1 MFKIRFI
8 IFLTLLL
15 FSFALAQDTREN
27 AEFKLAINLYNEG
40 FYELAIAQL
49 KKFIDSFPDS
59 PQNPEA
65 RFYLGMAYFKL
76 RKFEDARLIFQ
87 DFALSRPNHPR
98 AIEALWKVGECF
110 AEMKKYNEAGSA
122 FERVKLFYPK
132 SQLAP
137 KALIESARYFE
148 MSGDLQ
154 NTKKVLTS
162 LIQEYPD
169 NEFLYNAK
177 FKIADILLKEGNLER
192 ALVEYKKIYNEVED
206 KNLKLKARLNIA
218 KINSILGKSEEAEK
232 IFNEIISQ
240 KDIDP
245 GTTAEAYFELGKLQG
260 EFGEYETGINYTL
273 KALSTIPTK
282 DTLGIYTTIRQK
294 ILLQLATYYFN
305 IADYQNSIKFYNQ
318 LINTASETEND
329 PEFLF
334 NIAIAFDKILNYEKA
349 NEFYIKIINFD
360 TTALKNPKASEIKI
374 NAMLNLANN
383 YLLLGKFDEAIEIYK
398 KYFETYPTH
407 SAVQSVLFK
416 IAQTYEEKIKDYK
429 KAIFYYTELINRFPR
444 SKYIDESLYHIG
456 LCHLKRNETEEAK
469 ASFETLASEYMSS
482 EFYESALEKLE
493 TLRRTQTQSQVDQVV
508 KIIDLISDVLAN
520 KPRGEIF
527 LKIADFYNFSLKDYA
542 NALRYYNLAVSEGN
556 FDNKTLN
563 YVNYQKSNCAYYLF
577 AENKMSSDSAKNI
590 IQNFINSTSGKDSI
604 EKAKVDTAIFYL
616 YKVQTSGLN
625 QDGRRKIASEFLNKY
640 PNSKFVG
647 YFLIELI
654 NYSISNGLWKEA
666 IKISTENFN
675 KFDKTQI
682 PEVLFKRAY
691 AYYKDNDKQKSL
703 ADLNLLLKNYP
714 SNYNARALDLQA
726 QIFKEVKAY
735 SDAVNVLR
743 EIEKNYFYTDLA
755 NDLKLKIADI
765 YFESRDYIKAINE
778 YKSYLSL
785 LDFSSRLQA
794 PEVIF
799 KIASA
804 YQNLG
809 DIANAK
815 KYYKLYLS
823 TPKPAPGITLQA
835 MLPSA
840 GEAYYALG
848 NIYRSEG
855 INEKA
860 VYYFEKAGKFNSKIT
875 KGTTLEAGDIL
886 FENERYDEA
895 LKKYNEALKLAE
907 NDSEKALIQSKAI
920 ICYYRM
926 NDIDNANKAINSFK
940 QTFSKLD
947 IKNYL
952 AEFQIELAGYYIR
965 NKDNAN
971 AKKILDEVIK
981 NYSNTKFENLGRYWM
996 AKLEEINGNSE
1007 SALKYL
1013 TDLNKKPLDKDLKLR
1028 VNLSLGNIYF
1038 KLEKYDSAT
1047 IFYRFV
1053 VETSDEPKILK
1064 SAMNNLLACY
1074 EELGYYE
1081 LALGIA
1087 RKYIEKF
1094 PNAEDLIDKKIK
1106 IGLMYEMLGNYDL
1119 ALSYFQ
1125 SLLEEA
1131 DKDLEAELHYYIGE
1145 VLYYKGEYEQAI
1157 LEFLKVPF
1165 LVTKKTKID
1174 WTANAFYM
1182 AGQSYEKM
1190 KKYEQAINMYQQIID
1205 RPGIDPIFKSGAQKE
1220 IERVKSLL
1228 KQ

>member
-1 MFKIRFI
+1 MFKIRLVIFFI
-8 IFLTLLL
+8 FLL
-15 FSFALAQDTREN
+15 FSLGLAQDTKEN

-40 FYELAIAQL
+40 FYDLAIAQL
-49 KKFIDSFPDS
+49 KKFIDNFPDS
-59 PQNPEA
+59 PQAPEA

-87 DFALSRPNHPR
+87 DFALSRPTHPR

-110 AEMKKYNEAGSA
+110 AEMKKYNEAAYA
-122 FERVKLFYPK
+122 FERVKLFFPK

-137 KALIESARYFE
+137 KALIESSRYFE
-148 MSGDLQ
+148 ISGDLQ
-154 NTKKVLTS
+154 NTKKVLTA

-169 NEFLYNAK
+169 NEFIYNAK
-177 FKIADILLKEGNLER
+177 FKIAEILLKEGNLEKS
-192 ALVEYKKIYNEVED
+192 LIEYKKIYNEVDD

-218 KINSILGKSEEAEK
+218 KINATIGKSEEAEK

-240 KDIDP
+240 KNIDP
-245 GTTAEAYFELGKLQG
+245 IIIAEAYFELGRLQS
-260 EFGEYETGINYTL
+260 EFGEYEAGINYTL

-282 DTLGIYTTIRQK
+282 DTLGIYTTIKQK
-294 ILLQLATYYFN
+294 ILLQLANYYFN

-318 LINTASETEND
+318 LLNTTPETEAD
-329 PEFLF
+329 PELWF
-334 NIAIAFDKILNYEKA
+334 NIAVAFDKILNYEKA
-349 NEFYIKIINFD
+349 NEFYIRIINSD
-360 TTALKNPKASEIKI
+360 TTTLKTPQASEIKI

-383 YLLLGKFDEAIEIYK
+383 YLLLGKFEEAIEIYK
-398 KYFETYPTH
+398 RYLETYPTH
-407 SAVQSVLFK
+407 RSSQSVLFK

-456 LCHLKRNETEEAK
+456 LCHLKRNETDEAK
-469 ASFETLASEYMSS
+469 ISFETLINEFISS
-482 EFYESALEKLE
+482 EFYESAIEKLE
-493 TLRRTQTQSQVDQVV
+493 TLRRTQTQSQVDQVA
-508 KIIDLISDVLAN
+508 KIIDLLSDILIN

-527 LKIADFYNFSLKDYA
+527 LKIADFYNLSLKDYA
-542 NALRYYNLAVSEGN
+542 NALKYYTLAISESN
-556 FDNKTLN
+556 FDTKTIN

-577 AENKMSSDSAKNI
+577 AENKISSDSAKNI
-590 IQNFINSTSGKDSI
+590 IQTFINSISSEDII
-604 EKAKVDTAIFYL
+604 EKEKVDTAIFYL

-625 QDGRRKIASEFLNKY
+625 QDGRRKIAIEFLNRY
-640 PNSKFVG
+640 PKSKFAG

-675 KFDKTQI
+675 KFDRSQI
-682 PEVLFKRAY
+682 PDVLFKRAY
-691 AYYKDNDKQKSL
+691 AYYKDNDKQKALS
-703 ADLNLLLKNYP
+703 DLNSLLKNY
-714 SNYNARALDLQA
+714 SSHYNARALDLQA

-735 SDAVNVLR
+735 SDAINVLR

-755 NDLKLKIADI
+755 HDVKLKIADI
-765 YFESRDYIKAINE
+765 YFESQDYIRAIDE
-778 YKSYLSL
+778 YKNYLSL
-785 LDFSSRLQA
+785 FDFSSSPQV

-809 DIANAK
+809 DMTNAK
-815 KYYKLYLS
+815 KYYKIYLS
-823 TPKPAPGITLQA
+823 TPKPAPGITPQA
-835 MLPSA
+835 MLPSI
-840 GEAYYALG
+840 GDAYYALG

-886 FENERYDEA
+886 FDSERYDEA

-907 NDSEKALIQSKAI
+907 SDSERALIQSKAI

-971 AKKILDEVIK
+971 ARKVLDEVIK
-981 NYSNTKFENLGRYWM
+981 NHPNTKFENLARYWI
-996 AKLEEINGNSE
+996 AKIEEIDGNTG
-1007 SALKYL
+1007 SALRYL
-1013 TDLNKKPLDKDLKLR
+1013 IELNKKPIDKDLKLR
-1028 VNLSLGNIYF
+1028 VNLSLGNLYF

-1053 VETSDEPKILK
+1053 VETADEPKILK
-1064 SAMNNLLACY
+1064 LTMSNLLTCY

-1087 RKYIEKF
+1087 RRYIEKF

-1106 IGLMYEMLGNYDL
+1106 IGLMYQMLGNYDL

-1125 SLLEEA
+1125 NLLEEA

-1145 VLYYKGEYEQAI
+1145 TLYYKGEYEQAI

-1190 KKYEQAINMYQQIID
+1190 KKYDQAINMYQQIID